1 MATRTN
7 LPPAWSQGEK
17 LTAAA
22 ANNLRGAFRILQVVH
37 TYYTTQQFSASSEF
51 ADTGL
56 SLAITPQATSSKV
69 LVIVN
74 QAGCYKTANNT
85 LLKLKLFRGATEL
98 CQFEGYGGF
107 TNTTADNGFGSCST
121 VWLDSP
127 NTTTAVTYKTKFN
140 SNGNNNG
147 TYVQTAGS
155 ASTIA
160 LLEVS
165 A

>member
-1 MATRTN
+1 MATPTN
-7 LPPAWSQGEK
+7 LPASFTTGQV
-17 LTAAA
+17 LTAA
-22 ANNLRGAFRILQVVH
+22 NMNDIRGAFRILQVVFN
-37 TYYTTQQFSASSEF
+37 YYTTQQFSSSSTF

-74 QAGCYKTANNT
+74 QAGCFKAANNT
-85 LLKLKLFRGATEL
+85 LMKLKLFRGATEL

-127 NTTTAVTYKTKFN
+127 NSTSAVTYKTQFN

-147 TYVQTAGS
+147 TYVQTAGT